1 MDEEIGRIALYE
13 MAIPAQGRDD
23 SAKKEM
29 PAYFDCAQHRLRR
42 A

>member
-1 MDEEIGRIALYE
+1 MGNLHEFVVKNII
-13 MAIPAQGRDD
+13 
-23 SAKKEM
+23 KKEM